1 MWENTI
7 VFAQDA
13 AAQEAVPTGPN
24 MSSSIMFMLIIFAV
38 MWLLIILPNR
48 RRDKQ
53 RREMLAALNKGDHV
67 VTSGGM
73 CGTIVGLND
82 KTVVLKVS
90 EDPVTK
96 IEFVRSA
103 ISQVASPDEADASK

>member
-1 MWENTI
+1 MWEKTI

-38 MWLLIILPNR
+38 MWLLIILPNQ
-48 RRDKQ
+48 RRDK
-53 RREMLAALNKGDHV
+53 RRKAMLASLSKGDHV

-73 CGTIVGLND
+73 CGTIVGIHD

-103 ISQVASPDEADASK
+103 VSQVASSDESDSGK